1 MTANHKI
8 DKMALNLYRSCVTR
22 LLWGSCGH
30 KTYGA
35 AVAMKTWPCDIR
47 DQVVKI
53 ITSRQNNCSQQE
65 WVCRGN

>member
-35 AVAMKTWPCDIR
+35 AVAMKT
-47 DQVVKI
+47 
-53 ITSRQNNCSQQE
+53 
-65 WVCRGN
+65 